1 MVTQVSYKAHTC
13 TILQSTIMSN
23 DVSSKDD
30 NRNNDNA
37 ISCSRKLT
45 KRKNSIKNK
54 YWTNKDE
61 EEGEKVEEIKT
72 K

>member
-1 MVTQVSYKAHTC
+1 
-13 TILQSTIMSN
+13 MSN

-37 ISCSRKLT
+37 ISCSWKLT

-54 YWTNKDE
+54 YWTNKINHYKE
-61 EEGEKVEEIKT
+61 HHKKEVVIVAIIIIIAYIL
-72 K
+72 